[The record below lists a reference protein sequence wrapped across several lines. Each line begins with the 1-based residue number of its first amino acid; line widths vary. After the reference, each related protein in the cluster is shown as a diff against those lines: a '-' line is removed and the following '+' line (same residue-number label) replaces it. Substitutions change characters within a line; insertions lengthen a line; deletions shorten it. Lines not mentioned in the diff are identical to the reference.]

1 MSVIRSSFPGS
12 FEFGLTINYYYCYCY
27 HILLAIPLTVPP
39 YQSNEVSVLDVTT
52 LLIDRDIRL
61 SWSNDFSTDATPN
74 LLTFASD
81 VFLHT
86 LPVDEE
92 GSELIASTIR
102 SGLASSP
109 ELVSHESDIG
119 TFVKGNKVVPGAFEV
134 VTMVTGLS
142 TGATFSFSRWSG
154 VYLISSPVQSSSD
167 FRMDLGSLCNVAN
180 LGGIA
185 QVSGGT
191 IPVFACPITAFRA
204 RRFNSGF
211 DEEKVVSVNEQMYRE
226 QYYNY
231 LHPSSSVCF
240 VQHQSQEPR

>member
-1 MSVIRSSFPGS
+1 M
-12 FEFGLTINYYYCYCY
+12 
-27 HILLAIPLTVPP
+27 LAIPLTVPP

-52 LLIDRDIRL
+52 LLVDRDVRL

-74 LLTFASD
+74 LLTFESD
-81 VFLHT
+81 IFLHT
-86 LPVDEE
+86 LLVDEE
-92 GSELIASTIR
+92 GSELIAHTIR
-102 SGLASSP
+102 SGSASSP
-109 ELVSHESDIG
+109 ELVSHASDIG
-119 TFVKGNKVVPGAFEV
+119 TFVNGSQVVPGAFQV

-142 TGATFSFSRWSG
+142 TSATFNFSRWSG

-180 LGGIA
+180 LGGNA
-185 QVSGGT
+185 QVPGST
-191 IPVFACPITAFRA
+191 IQVSACPITAFRA

-211 DEEKVVSVNEQMYRE
+211 DEEKVVSVNERMYRE